1 MRAIS
6 EDGNE
11 YFKTKEGEFTTFKP
25 HLIKDDMLRAAGMI
39 YKAVTDD
46 LGLDVI
52 WTGDRLSA
60 VSKEGLEDIERIKE
74 YANNIKK

>member
-1 MRAIS
+1 
-6 EDGNE
+6 
-11 YFKTKEGEFTTFKP
+11 
-25 HLIKDDMLRAAGMI
+25 MLRAAGMI

-74 YANNIKK
+74 YANNIKDKRD